1 MSTLTDAGAVHWGVM
16 LAQGWKG
23 ELAET
28 GRAESWPVAREWARQ
43 AERLGF
49 HGIWVF
55 DHFQPYPARDDSP
68 VLEAW
73 TTLAALSQATE
84 RVVLGTLVSCAA
96 YRPAAMTVKMAEN
109 LHALS
114 GGRFCLGLGAGW
126 DEPEFEFLGLPF
138 PSAAERSDRL
148 EAVLRA
154 CRSSWRDLACRSG
167 ASAADRPGRAGRP
180 LLLVGGEGER
190 RTLPAA
196 AAYADAVNW
205 QVGVDEFIRK
215 SRVLAGLCESAGR
228 DPASIRR
235 THAPNFQ
242 LFDSER
248 EFARWRQDERR
259 GMSAEDVYAYIRSR
273 GALYGTAA
281 AIEETVEQFI
291 DAGCGGFMV
300 FCNSAPSAH
309 ALEQLAALPPVR
321 RAIGG
326 SLFSPRC
333 PYGDGRSG
341 RKIGCGCCPLTPV
354 TP

>member
-1 MSTLTDAGAVHWGVM
+1 MTPMSTLTGTGAVHWGVM

-28 GRAESWPVAREWARQ
+28 GRADSWPVAREWARQ

-73 TTLAALSQATE
+73 TALAALSQVTE
-84 RVVLGTLVSCAA
+84 RVVIGTLVSCAA
-96 YRPAAMTVKMAEN
+96 YRPAAVSVKMAEN
-109 LHALS
+109 LQVLS

-126 DEPEFEFLGLPF
+126 DRPEFEFLRLAF
-138 PSAAERSDRL
+138 PSAAERSDLL

-154 CRSSWRDLACRSG
+154 CDATWRESG
-167 ASAADRPGRAGRP
+167 TNARLPAVTAAGHPGRP

-196 AAYADAVNW
+196 AEYADAVNW
-205 QVGVDEFIRK
+205 QVGVTEFARK
-215 SRVLAGLCESAGR
+215 SLVLADLCESVGR
-228 DPASIRR
+228 ESASLRR

-242 LFDSER
+242 LFESER

-259 GMSAEDVYAYIRSR
+259 GMSSEEVYAYVRNR
-273 GALYGTAA
+273 GALYGTAS
-281 AIEETVEQFI
+281 AIEETIEHYV

-300 FCNSAPSAH
+300 FCNSAPAVSG
-309 ALEQLAALPPVR
+309 LGQLASLPPVR
-321 RAIGG
+321 RVLMGPA
-326 SLFSPRC
+326 RA
-333 PYGDGRSG
+333 
-341 RKIGCGCCPLTPV
+341 TQ
-354 TP
+354 

>member
-1 MSTLTDAGAVHWGVM
+1 MSISTLTDPMATHWGVM

-23 ELAET
+23 ELGET
-28 GRAESWPVAREWARQ
+28 GQAESWRAAREWAVH

-73 TTLAALSQATE
+73 TTLAALSQVTDQA
-84 RVVLGTLVSCAA
+84 VIGTLVSCAA
-96 YRPAAMTVKMAEN
+96 YRPTIVSVKMAEN

-126 DEPEFEFLGLPF
+126 DQPEFEFLGLPF

-148 EAVLRA
+148 EALLRSCDA
-154 CRSSWRDLACRSG
+154 SWRE
-167 ASAADRPGRAGRP
+167 SAAGTRMSEIAAAGTGRP

-196 AAYADAVNW
+196 AVYADAVNW
-205 QVGVDEFIRK
+205 QVGVTEFARK
-215 SRVLAGLCESAGR
+215 SQVLASLCESLGR
-228 DPASIRR
+228 DPASLRR

-242 LFDSER
+242 LFDNER

-259 GMSAEDVYAYIRSR
+259 GMSSEAVHAYIRNR
-273 GALYGTAA
+273 GALYGTAS
-281 AIEETVEQFI
+281 AIEETIEHYI
-291 DAGCGGFMV
+291 DAGCRGFMV
-300 FCNSAPSAH
+300 FCNSAPAV
-309 ALEQLAALPPVR
+309 AGLEQLASVPSVR
-321 RAIGG
+321 RVIG
-326 SLFSPRC
+326 P
-333 PYGDGRSG
+333 
-341 RKIGCGCCPLTPV
+341 
-354 TP
+354 